1 MDETR
6 GSESRGTYT
15 PEEGSPFSA
24 GTHRQPG
31 GELTLGTRD

>member
-1 MDETR
+1 MDGIL

-24 GTHRQPG
+24 GAHGQPG
-31 GELTLGTRD
+31 GELALGTRD